1 MEEQE
6 LRPHGRRRQPA
17 KLFSPTPPRA
27 VNIGECRRAAGP
39 LTAFEV
45 HEKTR
50 KNLRKGSHSAA
61 VPFLK
66 LHFFKKNMHLK
77 QRLIIASAL
86 LAAAQAQAA
95 IINFDELD
103 CDYSNART
111 DYTFAAG

>member
-27 VNIGECRRAAGP
+27 VNIGERRRAAGP

-50 KNLRKGSHSAA
+50 KNISITLRPLPQQPAA
-61 VPFLK
+61 VPS
-66 LHFFKKNMHLK
+66 
-77 QRLIIASAL
+77 ASTGA
-86 LAAAQAQAA
+86 LAALSGTLGLAGALAA
-95 IINFDELD
+95 RRRRNVTRQKQEQIHE
-103 CDYSNART
+103 
-111 DYTFAAG
+111 G